1 MAQMADLKLLAVDAQ
16 DLEIVSA
23 HCQDAVARSAEMNFS
38 AREKRFVLVMN
49 RFVWEGAEPRR
60 RFAFSPRR
68 DYERRRSVLHFD
80 RVTRV
85 RQTGVLIG
93 DPDQVL
99 ALLAVRFVAGE
110 EPSGTVE
117 LVFAGGSAIRL
128 DVECIEAQLTDLGAA
143 WSTRN
148 KPDHERDDPA
158 LAG

>member
-1 MAQMADLKLLAVDAQ
+1 MADLKLLAMDAE
-16 DLEIVSA
+16 DLGIVSA
-23 HCQDAVARSAEMNFS
+23 HCQDAVARSAEMSFNPT
-38 AREKRFVLVMN
+38 EKRFVLVMN
-49 RFVWEGAEPRR
+49 RFVWEAAGQTR
-60 RFAFSPRR
+60 RFAFSRRR
-68 DYERRRSVLHFD
+68 DYERRRTVLHFD

-99 ALLAVRFVAGE
+99 ALLALRFEAGD

-143 WSTRN
+143 WSTANR
-148 KPDHERDDPA
+148 PDHDRDGLPR
-158 LAG
+158 